1 MAAESPVMA
10 QYQRIKA
17 SYPDALLL
25 FRMGDFYE
33 TFYEDAHTA
42 AGVLGI
48 ALTSRQKTRDGES
61 IPLAGIPWRTLDSYL
76 ARLLRAGHKVAVCE
90 QVSDPRA
97 AKGLV
102 DREVVEVV
110 TAGTAVAEGLVP
122 ERRSNYLASLRVA
135 DGRVG
140 LAFAD
145 LAGGELW
152 LGECG
157 PADLEA
163 EWLRFAPCEVIEVE
177 GGTGEV
183 DRLAGLGLAF
193 ARVRRPAEDF
203 DPGRGMGLLRG
214 RAPVEAPG
222 FEPLQAALAALAA
235 LERYLAELHKSSSLA
250 LGEPRRFEA
259 RESLLLDAAARRNL
273 EIFETTGGLVEGSLL
288 KHLDQTVTAAGA
300 RHLRGMLERP
310 LCRPE
315 AIRERQAM
323 LEALL
328 SEPSKLR
335 ALRAELTPVPDLER
349 LLGRLGAGRS
359 SPRDLGRVRDALR
372 RMPRVREATEAAP
385 SALGLLL
392 ALALAPPDGLPELLE
407 RALEEDLPLVPGD
420 APLIRAGHDPEVDR
434 LRDLARGGKEWLGA
448 FEAREREATG
458 IAGLKA
464 GYHQVFG
471 YYLEVTR
478 RELEKVPAH
487 YARRQTLASA
497 ERFVTEELK
506 DREREILAAED
517 SLRRREQDLYEGLR
531 AAVQERAATL
541 LRAARALGELDAL
554 ASLAQVSM
562 ERGYARPDVDT
573 GLGLEITDLRHPVLE
588 AGMPPGQFVPND
600 VRTDPADNQILL
612 LTGPNMAGKSTYLR
626 SVGQAVVMAQAGC
639 FLPAQ
644 AARVGVVD
652 RIFTRMGA
660 SDDITRGASTFWVEM
675 REVSTLLE
683 EASPRSLL
691 LLDEVGRGTST
702 YDGMSL
708 AWALLEHLHET
719 PRLRARTLFATHYHE
734 LTDLASTLARLRNLH
749 CLVREWQGGVT
760 FLRRIVPGAASRSYG
775 IEVARL
781 AGVGEPVLR
790 RAKELLRLLERRS
803 ASAGLLGE
811 PVQLTLFDARRQD
824 RAVLEALE
832 TMEIDRMTPLEALAR
847 LHELRTILL
856 EDAAVPPAL
865 PAPGDAPVPLLPTPA
880 DAPAVPRPAAGDT
893 PRP

>member
-1 MAAESPVMA
+1 MPADSPVMA

-33 TFYEDAHTA
+33 TFYEDAQTA
-42 AGVLGI
+42 SSVLGI
-48 ALTSRQKTRDGES
+48 ALTSRQKARDGEA

-76 ARLLRAGHKVAVCE
+76 ARLLRAGYKVAVCD

-97 AKGLV
+97 ARGLV
-102 DREVVEVV
+102 EREVVEVV

-122 ERRSNYLASLRVA
+122 ERRSNYLAAVHAR
-135 DGRVG
+135 GERVG

-163 EWLRFAPCEVIEVE
+163 EWLRYAPSEALEAE
-177 GGTGEV
+177 PGEPAL
-183 DRLAGLGLAF
+183 DRLRELGLDF
-193 ARVRRPAEDF
+193 ARTARPAAGF
-203 DPGRGMGLLRG
+203 DPARGRELLRA
-214 RAPVEAPG
+214 RAPSAAPG
-222 FEPLQAALAALAA
+222 FEDLPAALAALAA
-235 LERYLAELHKSSSLA
+235 LEAYAAELRKAAALA
-250 LGEPRRFEA
+250 LDEPRRFEP
-259 RESLLLDAAARRNL
+259 REALLLDAAARRNL
-273 EIFETTGGLVEGSLL
+273 ELFETTAGLAEGSLL
-288 KHLDQTVTAAGA
+288 QHLDHTVTAAGA

-310 LCRPE
+310 LCRPA
-315 AIRERQAM
+315 AIRDRQAV

-328 SEPSKLR
+328 TEPSKLR
-335 ALRAELTPVPDLER
+335 ALRAELAPVPDLER

-359 SPRDLGRVRDALR
+359 SPRDLGRVREALR
-372 RMPRVREATEAAP
+372 RMPAVRAAAEAAP

-392 ALALAPPDGLPELLE
+392 AAALAAPPGLTELLD
-407 RALEEDLPLVPGD
+407 RSLEDDLPLVPGD
-420 APLIRAGHDPEVDR
+420 APLIRAGWDAEVDR
-434 LRDLARGGKEWLGA
+434 LRDLARGGKEWLVS

-471 YYLEVTR
+471 YYLEVGR
-478 RELEKVPAH
+478 RELDKVPEH
-487 YARRQTLASA
+487 YVRRQTLAAA

-506 DREREILAAED
+506 EREREILTAEEA
-517 SLRRREQDLYEGLR
+517 LTRREQQLYEELR
-531 AAVQERAATL
+531 RGVQERAAEL

-562 ERGYARPDVDT
+562 ERGYARPEVDE
-573 GLGLEITDLRHPVLE
+573 GLVLEFTDLRHPVLE
-588 AGMPPGQFVPND
+588 AAMPPGQFVPND
-600 VRTDPADNQILL
+600 VRADPADAQILL
-612 LTGPNMAGKSTYLR
+612 VTGPNMAGKSTYLR

-639 FLPAQ
+639 FVPAR
-644 AARVGVVD
+644 AARVGAAD

-675 REVSTLLE
+675 REVSALLS
-683 EASPRSLL
+683 EATPRSLL

-708 AWALLEHLHET
+708 AWALLEHLHEA

-734 LTDLASTLARLRNLH
+734 LTDLAEALPRLRNLH

-781 AGVGEPVLR
+781 AGVSEPVLR
-790 RAKELLRLLERRS
+790 RAKELLVLLERRS
-803 ASAGLLGE
+803 ASLGLLGE
-811 PVQLTLFDARRQD
+811 PVQLTLFDARRHD

-832 TMEIDRMTPLEALAR
+832 SMDVDRMTPLEALAR
-847 LHELRTILL
+847 LHELRQMLL
-856 EDAAVPPAL
+856 DESRE
-865 PAPGDAPVPLLPTPA
+865 G
-880 DAPAVPRPAAGDT
+880 GG
-893 PRP
+893 

>member
-1 MAAESPVMA
+1 MPADSPVMA

-33 TFYEDAHTA
+33 TFYEDAQTA
-42 AGVLGI
+42 SSVLGI
-48 ALTSRQKTRDGES
+48 ALTSRQKARDGEA

-76 ARLLRAGHKVAVCE
+76 ARLLRAGYKVAVCD

-97 AKGLV
+97 ARGLV
-102 DREVVEVV
+102 EREVVEVV

-122 ERRSNYLASLRVA
+122 ERRSNYLAAVHAR
-135 DGRVG
+135 GERVG

-163 EWLRFAPCEVIEVE
+163 EWLRYAPSEALEAE
-177 GGTGEV
+177 PGEPAL
-183 DRLAGLGLAF
+183 DRLRELGLDF
-193 ARVRRPAEDF
+193 ARTARPAAGF
-203 DPGRGMGLLRG
+203 DPARGRELLRA
-214 RAPVEAPG
+214 RAPSAAPG
-222 FEPLQAALAALAA
+222 FEDLPAALAALAA
-235 LERYLAELHKSSSLA
+235 LEAYAAELRKAAALA
-250 LGEPRRFEA
+250 LDEPRRFEP
-259 RESLLLDAAARRNL
+259 REALLLDAAARRNL
-273 EIFETTGGLVEGSLL
+273 ELFETTAGLAEGSLL
-288 KHLDQTVTAAGA
+288 QHLDHTVTAAGA

-310 LCRPE
+310 LCRPA
-315 AIRERQAM
+315 AIRDRQAV

-328 SEPSKLR
+328 TEPSKLR
-335 ALRAELTPVPDLER
+335 ALRAELAPVPDLER

-359 SPRDLGRVRDALR
+359 SPRDLGRVREALR
-372 RMPRVREATEAAP
+372 RMPAVRAAAEAAP

-392 ALALAPPDGLPELLE
+392 AAALAAPPGLTELLD
-407 RALEEDLPLVPGD
+407 RSLEDDLPLVPGD
-420 APLIRAGHDPEVDR
+420 APLIRAGWDAEVDR
-434 LRDLARGGKEWLGA
+434 LRDLARGGKEWLVS

-471 YYLEVTR
+471 YYLEVGR
-478 RELEKVPAH
+478 RELDKVPEH
-487 YARRQTLASA
+487 YVRRQTLAAA

-506 DREREILAAED
+506 EREREILTAEEA
-517 SLRRREQDLYEGLR
+517 LTRREQQLYEELR
-531 AAVQERAATL
+531 RGVQERAAEL

-562 ERGYARPDVDT
+562 ERGYARPEVDE
-573 GLGLEITDLRHPVLE
+573 GLVLEFTDLRHPVLE
-588 AGMPPGQFVPND
+588 AAMPPGQFVPND
-600 VRTDPADNQILL
+600 VRADPADAQILL
-612 LTGPNMAGKSTYLR
+612 VTGPNMAGKSTYLR

-639 FLPAQ
+639 FVPAR
-644 AARVGVVD
+644 AARVGAAD

-675 REVSTLLE
+675 REVSALLA
-683 EASPRSLL
+683 EATPRSLL

-708 AWALLEHLHET
+708 AWALLEHLHEA

-734 LTDLASTLARLRNLH
+734 LTDLAEALPRLRNLH

-781 AGVGEPVLR
+781 AGVSEPVLR
-790 RAKELLRLLERRS
+790 RAKELLVLLERRS
-803 ASAGLLGE
+803 ASLGLLGE
-811 PVQLTLFDARRQD
+811 PVQLTLFDARRHD

-832 TMEIDRMTPLEALAR
+832 SMDVDRMTPLEALAR
-847 LHELRTILL
+847 LHELRQMLL
-856 EDAAVPPAL
+856 DESRE
-865 PAPGDAPVPLLPTPA
+865 G
-880 DAPAVPRPAAGDT
+880 GG
-893 PRP
+893 

>member
-1 MAAESPVMA
+1 LPADSPVMA

-33 TFYEDAHTA
+33 TFYEDAQTA
-42 AGVLGI
+42 SSVLGI
-48 ALTSRQKTRDGES
+48 ALTSRQKARDGEA

-76 ARLLRAGHKVAVCE
+76 ARLLRAGYKVAVCD

-97 AKGLV
+97 ARGLV
-102 DREVVEVV
+102 EREVVEVV

-122 ERRSNYLASLRVA
+122 ERRSNYLAAVHAR
-135 DGRVG
+135 GERVG

-163 EWLRFAPCEVIEVE
+163 EWLRYAPSEALEAE
-177 GGTGEV
+177 PGEPAL
-183 DRLAGLGLAF
+183 DRLRELGLDF
-193 ARVRRPAEDF
+193 ARTARPAAGF
-203 DPGRGMGLLRG
+203 DPARGRELLRA
-214 RAPVEAPG
+214 RAPSAAPG
-222 FEPLQAALAALAA
+222 FEDLPAALAALAA
-235 LERYLAELHKSSSLA
+235 LEAYAAELRKAAALA
-250 LGEPRRFEA
+250 LDEPRRFEP
-259 RESLLLDAAARRNL
+259 REALLLDAAARRNL
-273 EIFETTGGLVEGSLL
+273 ELFETTAGLAEGSLL
-288 KHLDQTVTAAGA
+288 QHLDHTVTAAGA

-310 LCRPE
+310 LCRPA
-315 AIRERQAM
+315 AIRDRQAV

-328 SEPSKLR
+328 TEPSKLR
-335 ALRAELTPVPDLER
+335 ALRAELAPVPDLER

-359 SPRDLGRVRDALR
+359 SPRDLGRVREALR
-372 RMPRVREATEAAP
+372 RMPAVRAAAEAAP

-392 ALALAPPDGLPELLE
+392 AAALAAPPGLTELLD
-407 RALEEDLPLVPGD
+407 RSLEDDLPLVPGD
-420 APLIRAGHDPEVDR
+420 APLIRAGWDAEVDR
-434 LRDLARGGKEWLGA
+434 LRDLARGGKEWLVS

-471 YYLEVTR
+471 YYLEVGR
-478 RELEKVPAH
+478 RELDKVPEH
-487 YARRQTLASA
+487 YVRRQTLAAA

-506 DREREILAAED
+506 EREREILTAEEA
-517 SLRRREQDLYEGLR
+517 LTRREQQLYEELR
-531 AAVQERAATL
+531 RGVQERAAEL

-562 ERGYARPDVDT
+562 ERGYARPEVDE
-573 GLGLEITDLRHPVLE
+573 GLVLEFTDLRHPVLE
-588 AGMPPGQFVPND
+588 AAMPPGQFVPND
-600 VRTDPADNQILL
+600 VRADPADAQILL
-612 LTGPNMAGKSTYLR
+612 VTGPNMAGKSTYLR

-639 FLPAQ
+639 FVPAR
-644 AARVGVVD
+644 AARVGAAD

-675 REVSTLLE
+675 REVSALLA
-683 EASPRSLL
+683 EATPRSLL

-708 AWALLEHLHET
+708 AWALLEHLHEA

-734 LTDLASTLARLRNLH
+734 LTDLAEALPRLRNLH

-781 AGVGEPVLR
+781 AGVSEPVLR
-790 RAKELLRLLERRS
+790 RAKELLVLLERRS
-803 ASAGLLGE
+803 ASLGLLGE
-811 PVQLTLFDARRQD
+811 PVQLTLFDARRHD

-832 TMEIDRMTPLEALAR
+832 SMDVDRMTPLEALAR
-847 LHELRTILL
+847 LHELRQMLL
-856 EDAAVPPAL
+856 DESRE
-865 PAPGDAPVPLLPTPA
+865 G
-880 DAPAVPRPAAGDT
+880 GG
-893 PRP
+893 